1 MRLVRFLL
9 AGLVLLL
16 DQATKAIV
24 VERFTA
30 QTAIPVIPGLFRLV
44 LVENTGMAF
53 GLLND
58 SPSPVVFGLL
68 TLISAAL
75 LGFVAYLLWTNQTPL
90 TLGGFGLALI
100 LGGAAGN
107 VMDRLARGKVI
118 DFLDFYI
125 GSYHWP
131 AFNVADSGIVIGA
144 ALLLLDAAIMK
155 PLRERESNAS

>member
-1 MRLVRFLL
+1 MRLHRFLI
-9 AGLVLLL
+9 AGLILLF

-58 SPSPVVFGLL
+58 SPSPLVFGLL
-68 TLISAAL
+68 TLVSAVL
-75 LGFVAYLLWTNQTPL
+75 LGFVAYLLWTSQTPSA
-90 TLGGFGLALI
+90 LGGFGLALI

-107 VMDRLARGKVI
+107 VVDRLARGKVI
-118 DFLDFYI
+118 DFLDFYL
-125 GSYHWP
+125 GSHHWP
-131 AFNVADSGIVIGA
+131 AFNIADSGIVIGA
-144 ALLLLDAAIMK
+144 ALLLLDLMRART
-155 PLRERESNAS
+155 PSPSRDR

>member
-1 MRLVRFLL
+1 MRLHRFLI
-9 AGLVLLL
+9 AGLVLLF

-58 SPSPVVFGLL
+58 SPSPLVFGLL
-68 TLISAAL
+68 TLVSAAL
-75 LGFVAYLLWTNQTPL
+75 LGFIAYWLWSNQTPSA
-90 TLGGFGLALI
+90 LGGFGLAVI

-107 VMDRLARGKVI
+107 VVDRLARGKVI
-118 DFLDFYI
+118 DFLDFYL
-125 GSYHWP
+125 GSQHWP
-131 AFNVADSGIVIGA
+131 AFNIADSGIVIGA
-144 ALLLLDAAIMK
+144 ALLLLDLMRARTPSPTAK
-155 PLRERESNAS
+155 